1 MSNMKKQCEIF
12 ILHVALSLFDAYA
25 ALASAASINHRLYPD
40 KRKYL
45 ALCPLLANEPDEVV
59 EVARLHCTLLPLECQ
74 HHPSLAS

>member
-1 MSNMKKQCEIF
+1 MKKRCEICV
-12 ILHVALSLFDAYA
+12 LHDALSLFDAYA
-25 ALASAASINHRLYPD
+25 AWASSAIINHRLCPN

-59 EVARLHCTLLPLECQ
+59 EVARLHCTFLPLECQ